1 MTNALAIEW
10 VELTAFD
17 IRIENLTSD
26 PGGLGVSY
34 VPGPG
39 TAQMRL
45 AVGAFAGDGLVGARE
60 ALAQTSSSRTDQ
72 PRWPCGVSWWPD
84 NLAASQ
90 FEGWLALD

>member
-1 MTNALAIEW
+1 MTNAPVIERI
-10 VELTAFD
+10 ELTAFD
-17 IRIENLTSD
+17 IRIENLASG

-39 TAQMRL
+39 MAQMRL
-45 AVGAFAGDGLVGARE
+45 AVRVFAGDGLVGAHE
-60 ALAQTSSSRTDQ
+60 ALAQTFSSRTDQ
-72 PRWPCGVSWWPD
+72 PRWPSGVSWWPD